1 MKYLSFIFI
10 CTCTLTFA
18 QRDMIY
24 LIERSGYKNSYLA
37 EKIDMSPVN
46 FSMKKKRG
54 NWTDDELEKIL
65 DIIEDEELED
75 YFLGKLMEAQA
86 EEETISL
93 EELKKTLN
101 GSKID

>member
-1 MKYLSFIFI
+1 MKSIIQDYKHLK
-10 CTCTLTFA
+10 
-18 QRDMIY
+18 QNMIY
-24 LIERSGYKNSYLA
+24 LIERSGYLA